1 MGRLRRRHG
10 ARATRLG
17 RFGYVG
23 PRYTVM
29 VKVPSKE
36 ADHVKEKIQQR
47 LQPLAEDRRHLLT
60 FDNGTEF
67 ARCHRLEKRLGIQR
81 YFADPGCPYPR
92 GTHENTQGLIRQYFP
107 LGTNF
112 RNSSHQAVRRVENL
126 LNDRPHTGL
135 GFRMPAEVFFEKT
148 APARCN

>member
-47 LQPLAEDRRHLLT
+47 LQP
-60 FDNGTEF
+60 
-67 ARCHRLEKRLGIQR
+67 LGIQR